1 MPNKRT
7 KKRTSN
13 PPASPKRLI
22 QEKRRAE
29 MRQRREAALRKRR
42 GSQFSK
48 EELKNK
54 MNEARGMG
62 STAQGLYKDLGKA
75 ERATKAAITA
85 ATLPIGGSAARGA
98 SGLSK
103 LVRGKKVNPFRSKSG
118 PKRPTKPATKRPK
131 PVKNNPFKVGVR
143 TGNNNLSKLVR
154 SIK

>member
-1 MPNKRT
+1 
-7 KKRTSN
+7 
-13 PPASPKRLI
+13 
-22 QEKRRAE
+22 
-29 MRQRREAALRKRR
+29 
-42 GSQFSK
+42 
-48 EELKNK
+48 

-103 LVRGKKVNPFRSKSG
+103 LVRGKKVNPFKSKAA
-118 PKRPTKPATKRPK
+118 PKRTRTPTKPATKRPK